1 MGLTTART
9 NMNGIS
15 DCSRDISQTGKPVDY
30 AYSTCHP
37 AESED
42 LGTFSIAPDARGSS
56 VTFAERILE
65 LELRLQSEC
74 SLPLIRAL
82 MDSYTV

>member
-1 MGLTTART
+1 MGLTAART

-15 DCSRDISQTGKPVDY
+15 DCSRDISPAGKPADY
-30 AYSTCHP
+30 IYKVCHP
-37 AESED
+37 ADSEG
-42 LGTFSIAPDARGSS
+42 LGTYSIVPGERGSS